1 VKPITIDDVLEKIL
15 DFFPDA
21 QVWEDIEGELQIST
35 GYKVV
40 SRDGHIEPLKDK
52 RGTRNP
58 NRADFRLRWRRPI

>member
-1 VKPITIDDVLEKIL
+1 MKPITIDDVLEKIL

-40 SRDGHIEPLKDK
+40 SRDGHIEPLKDE
-52 RGTRNP
+52 T
-58 NRADFRLRWRRPI
+58 